1 MCTLVLQATFR
12 EASSRK
18 GQESQLSK
26 ENSGQPQGE
35 VSSHES
41 FRIVKF
47 QVHVKVF
54 LAVEICPKKR
64 PSQHFIH

>member
-1 MCTLVLQATFR
+1 MAHIKYCTVLLNVKVGCKITVWKNPHFFCTLVLQATYG

-35 VSSHES
+35 VSSN
-41 FRIVKF
+41 
-47 QVHVKVF
+47 
-54 LAVEICPKKR
+54 
-64 PSQHFIH
+64 